1 MSSEYSRVTLNTIGA
16 SGSNDN
22 PVVRFRAS
30 PTLGRF
36 RGNPDGYHC
45 STASRWSPL
54 RARSLED
61 GTSVFTSLFREEAV
75 ASRNQRQQLD
85 RLLRIT
91 APHERVVLAG
101 IGLVVLAFLGWALF
115 GSVEREVRADGILVE
130 PGARHEVVST
140 DSGYILEFLVAPG
153 DRVEAGD
160 PIARQNV
167 PDLEREI
174 DALRGRVELLE
185 VEALRAGGGGDA
197 LRSQLAS
204 ARVALAQM
212 EARRSARAL
221 IVSAIAGEVTTLHA
235 TPGDWLPAGAGVAR
249 LRDIETQP
257 VQVVLRVAPDRAQ
270 RIRPGMRAS
279 VEVGMPDGA
288 IRSLSAEVA
297 AVTSEPLPDWLAALA
312 PAHDDSGHRVDIALS
327 EPPGF
332 PIPEGTPCRVHIV
345 VGRHPPIA
353 LFGHGRS

>member
-1 MSSEYSRVTLNTIGA
+1 M
-16 SGSNDN
+16 
-22 PVVRFRAS
+22 
-30 PTLGRF
+30 
-36 RGNPDGYHC
+36 
-45 STASRWSPL
+45 
-54 RARSLED
+54 
-61 GTSVFTSLFREEAV
+61 FTSLFREEAV

-91 APHERVVLAG
+91 APHERAVLAG
-101 IGLVVLAFLGWALF
+101 IGLAVLAFLGWVLF

-140 DSGYILEFLVAPG
+140 DSGYILEYLVAPG

-160 PIARQNV
+160 PVARQSA

-174 DALRGRVELLE
+174 DALRDRVELLE
-185 VEALRAGGGGDA
+185 AEARRAGGGGDA

-249 LRDIETQP
+249 LRDTATHP
-257 VQVVLRVAPDRAQ
+257 VRVVLRVAPDRAQ
-270 RIRPGMRAS
+270 RIRPGMPAS
-279 VEVGMPDGA
+279 VEVSMPGGA
-288 IRSLSAEVA
+288 IRNLSGEVA
-297 AVTSEPLPDWLAALA
+297 AVTPGPLPDWLATLA
-312 PAHDDSGHRVDIALS
+312 PAHADSGHRVDVALR
-327 EPPGF
+327 ETPVV
-332 PIPEGTPCRVHIV
+332 PIPEGTPCRVRIT
-345 VGRHPPIA
+345 VGRHPPVA

>member
-1 MSSEYSRVTLNTIGA
+1 M
-16 SGSNDN
+16 
-22 PVVRFRAS
+22 
-30 PTLGRF
+30 
-36 RGNPDGYHC
+36 
-45 STASRWSPL
+45 
-54 RARSLED
+54 
-61 GTSVFTSLFREEAV
+61 FTSLFREEAV

-101 IGLVVLAFLGWALF
+101 IGLVLLAFLGWAVF

-140 DSGYILEFLVAPG
+140 DSGYILEYLVAPG
-153 DRVEAGD
+153 DRVEAED
-160 PIARQNV
+160 PIARQSG

-174 DALRGRVELLE
+174 DALRDRVELLE
-185 VEALRAGGGGDA
+185 AEARRAGGGGDA

-249 LRDIETQP
+249 LRDTEAHP
-257 VQVVLRVAPDRAQ
+257 LLAVVRVAADHAQ
-270 RIRPGMRAS
+270 RVRPGMQAS
-279 VEVGMPDGA
+279 VEVAMPDGTT
-288 IRSLSAEVA
+288 RGLPAEVE
-297 AVTSEPLPDWLAALA
+297 AVTAGPLPDWLAAIA
-312 PAHDDSGHRVDIALS
+312 PALADPGHRIDVALR
-327 EPPGF
+327 ETPGF

-353 LFGHGRS
+353 LFGHGRP